1 MPVDEKDNMAQDLQG
16 FFDNIPPVT
25 KFWLVA
31 SFLTTLSIMLKV
43 VGMGS
48 IFLDWDRV
56 WGNFEIW
63 RLFTC
68 ATFFGKFSF
77 QFLFQLYF
85 LVSYG
90 SLYEKDPF
98 ELGPAW
104 AKSAHFAY
112 MLLVNAVVTLLVAYF
127 MGLFF
132 IGGILSFSV
141 IYACS
146 RRHPEAQTGFMGF
159 SFKVKMLPWVL
170 LALGILM
177 GGDPTEDLIGIAVGH
192 LFFFTIVEVPNAY
205 GYHLLQTPEFLINLV
220 EGTDYTATP
229 GGGAAR
235 AGTGRHHAWGGGR
248 TLGSSE

>member
-1 MPVDEKDNMAQDLQG
+1 MAQDLQG

-90 SLYEKDPF
+90 SLYEKAAKNPKVLKRL
-98 ELGPAW
+98 EPRAPKEKANAGP
-104 AKSAHFAY
+104 
-112 MLLVNAVVTLLVAYF
+112 
-127 MGLFF
+127 
-132 IGGILSFSV
+132 
-141 IYACS
+141 
-146 RRHPEAQTGFMGF
+146 R
-159 SFKVKMLPWVL
+159 
-170 LALGILM
+170 
-177 GGDPTEDLIGIAVGH
+177 IATH
-192 LFFFTIVEVPNAY
+192 K
-205 GYHLLQTPEFLINLV
+205 
-220 EGTDYTATP
+220 
-229 GGGAAR
+229 
-235 AGTGRHHAWGGGR
+235 
-248 TLGSSE
+248 